1 MTSVLNN
8 HQFKQ
13 IEKGINKH
21 KELQMKA
28 LVLGGA
34 GAVCSETT
42 RDLAI
47 YSNFEKIV
55 IAEYNTDAGNKLA
68 KSINDPRLEVI
79 AFDAND
85 YDAMLKLFPGYD
97 VVINGL
103 PWKYDLPVTKACV
116 EVGVNGL
123 DVSTEED
130 QWDYDAAAK
139 EKDIV
144 FIPGVGAT
152 PGITNAMAKHAA
164 DQMDDVDDIQIYF
177 AAFRC
182 PAPAPGLLITFLWE
196 FHPKTEGRV
205 YYEDGEF
212 HWVGPFEGLKKITFP
227 GEIGEQEVCYIPHPE
242 TRTMPKSLGARKVSV
257 RGCFPPHAMRLAKA
271 MLESGLYS
279 EEPIVVKGVETN
291 ALEMMHEILLK
302 LPETKETPIWAYGL
316 VVDVYGKKDG
326 KDIMIKHWS
335 EHPPMAEWGGKAA
348 YYKNIAIPLSIGA
361 QMIVRGDVDARGVVP
376 PEIALDPIIFFD
388 ELKLRG
394 ITIGEETKWL

>member
-1 MTSVLNN
+1 
-8 HQFKQ
+8 
-13 IEKGINKH
+13 
-21 KELQMKA
+21 MKA

-34 GAVCSETT
+34 GAVCNETT
-42 RDLAI
+42 RDLAQ
-47 YSNFEKIV
+47 YSKFESIV
-55 IAEYNTDAGNKLA
+55 VADYNLEAAEKL
-68 KSINDPRLEVI
+68 IENIGDPRLK
-79 AFDAND
+79 AFFFNAED
-85 YDAMLKLFPGYD
+85 YDSMLELFPGYD
-97 VVINGL
+97 IVINGL
-103 PWKYDLPVTKACV
+103 PWKYDLAVTKACV

-130 QWDYDAAAK
+130 QWSYDTAAK

-152 PGITNAMAKHAA
+152 PGITNAMARRAA
-164 DQMDDVDDIQIYF
+164 DQMDEVDDIQINF

-212 HWVGPFEGLKKITFP
+212 HWVGPFEGLKTVTFP

-242 TRTMPKSLGARKVSV
+242 TRTMPKSLDAKKVSV

-279 EEPIVVKGVETN
+279 EKPITVMGVETN
-291 ALEMMHEILLK
+291 ALEMMHEILLT
-302 LPETKETPIWAYGL
+302 LDETKETPLWAYGL

-326 KDIMIKHWS
+326 KDIKIKLWS
-335 EHPPMAEWGGKAA
+335 EHPPMDEWGGRAA
-348 YYKNIAIPLSIGA
+348 YYKNIAIPLSVGS
-361 QMIVRGDVDARGVVP
+361 QMIVRGDVDVRGVVP
-376 PEIALDPIIFFD
+376 PETAINPSIFFD

-394 ITIGEETKWL
+394 IEIGEEVKWLE